1 MKRRLWQALA
11 VLLVLGLGAAFSLY
25 LVLSKPRPRP
35 IQRPRAALVVRTVVV
50 KPQRYTYTVETT
62 GTVVTPRQTEL
73 ASEVAGK
80 ILEVSP
86 RLLPGEVVRKGELL
100 VRIDPTDYR
109 AAVARAEAELREAER
124 VLAELSAE
132 AERSVAEWQA
142 LHPATP
148 PPPLVAREPE
158 LSAARARVLA
168 ARAALRKARADL
180 RRTEIRAPY
189 RARILE
195 VHVETGSY
203 ASPGKVLAV
212 LYPLSGIEIYAPIA
226 DHFLPYLRVPGLN
239 VPQKAPGSRAEVL
252 WELGRRVLRYRARVV
267 RAGGAVEEKTRLLPL
282 YLRLEEEPEESPLL
296 PGTFVTVRLFGPDF
310 PRAFVLPREA
320 LHRFRGRPFLWIV
333 NSRGKLEKRE
343 VILLKEDEKA
353 IVVLS
358 GLEEGERVVVQRLPG
373 AVEGLPVRVAP

>member
-1 MKRRLWQALA
+1 MRSRFWQALA
-11 VLLVLGLGAAFSLY
+11 VLSVLTLGVGLSLY
-25 LVLSKPRPRP
+25 LVLSKPRPRAVK
-35 IQRPRAALVVRTVVV
+35 RPRAALVVRTVVV

-62 GTVVTPRQTEL
+62 GTVVAPRRTEL

-86 RLLPGEVVRKGELL
+86 KLLPGEVVRKGELL

-109 AAVARAEAELREAER
+109 AAVARAEAELKEAER

-132 AERSVAEWQA
+132 AERSVAEWRA

-189 RARILE
+189 RARVLE
-195 VHVETGSY
+195 VQVEAGSY

-212 LYPLSGIEIYAPIA
+212 LYPLSGIEVYAPIA

-239 VPQKAPGSRAEVL
+239 APQRALGSRAEVL
-252 WELGRRVLRYRARVV
+252 WEAGQKIFRYRARVV
-267 RAGGAVEEKTRLLPL
+267 RAAGAVEEKTRLLPL
-282 YLRLEEEPEESPLL
+282 YLRLEENPGKSSLL
-296 PGTFVTVRLFGPDF
+296 PGTFVTVKIFGPTF
-310 PRAFVLPREA
+310 ARAFVLPREA
-320 LHRFRGRPFLWIV
+320 LHRVRGRPFLWIV
-333 NSRGKLEKRE
+333 TSQGKLQRRE
-343 VILLKEDEKA
+343 ITLLKEDEKA

-358 GLEEGERVVVQRLPG
+358 GLKDGERVVVQRLPG
-373 AVEGLPVRVAP
+373 AVDGMSVRVAQ